1 MRNLLIIIMKALI
14 NNKKRFPYQSDFT
27 QTRKVLFN
35 CREELSA
42 ILSTQTTANEKD
54 LYLYYVIFI

>member
-1 MRNLLIIIMKALI
+1 MKAKVLI
-14 NNKKRFPYQSDFT
+14 NNKKRSPYQSDFT

-42 ILSTQTTANEKD
+42 FLSTQTTANEKD
-54 LYLYYVIFI
+54 LDLYYIIFS

>member
-1 MRNLLIIIMKALI
+1 MKVVI
-14 NNKKRFPYQSDFT
+14 NNKKKFPYQCDFT

-42 ILSTQTTANEKD
+42 FLSTQTTANEKD
-54 LYLYYVIFI
+54 LDLDYVMFS